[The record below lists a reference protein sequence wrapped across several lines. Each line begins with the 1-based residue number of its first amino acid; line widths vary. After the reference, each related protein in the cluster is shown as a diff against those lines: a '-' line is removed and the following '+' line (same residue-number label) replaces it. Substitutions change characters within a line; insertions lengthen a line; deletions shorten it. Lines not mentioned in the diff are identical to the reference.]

1 MSETEFV
8 LVKKEFEDAL
18 ANLIKKKADELKVEK
33 ITFNHMHN
41 FVLGGDDR
49 DFSRRFIKTY
59 FSEDSRVGY
68 EKKLSTVNSIVE
80 SMQSSELN
88 ICMRFHSVLFAET
101 LKTNFLALDYTL
113 GGKIAAYISENSESK
128 NLLTINQL
136 IKDYSERIVG

>member
-1 MSETEFV
+1 
-8 LVKKEFEDAL
+8 
-18 ANLIKKKADELKVEK
+18 
-33 ITFNHMHN
+33 
-41 FVLGGDDR
+41 
-49 DFSRRFIKTY
+49 
-59 FSEDSRVGY
+59 
-68 EKKLSTVNSIVE
+68 
-80 SMQSSELN
+80 MQSSELN